1 MKYILN
7 AIFLFII
14 SFTSLTTAYEQER
27 IKSFDSRIV
36 IQEDGSMLVTET
48 IKVHSEG
55 INIKHGIYRDFPTD
69 YKDDYG
75 NNIRIKFDVTD
86 VLRDGSSEDY
96 HTERLSNG
104 IRVYFGSSDYLL
116 PQGDYTYQITYKT
129 DRQLGYFKDYD
140 ELYWNVTGNGWSFNI
155 DKVSAEVILPEGID
169 FNKVNFFGFTGRE
182 GSKAEDYIG
191 EITGNKQIKFRT
203 TRKLFSNEGL
213 TIVVQFPK
221 GFVKEPEFQDKL
233 NYFID
238 DNKSV
243 IAIFI
248 GIIVLLLFYLVVWIK
263 VGKDPE
269 KGVIFPLYET
279 PANLSP
285 ASVRFINRMG
295 FDNKAFA
302 TALIDL
308 CVKGILKLEE
318 DGKNY
323 KVIKIKDVSDESVT
337 KDEGKLLSK
346 LGFVKGGYGKTLE
359 LEQENH
365 QKIRSAITAF
375 RSTLKNAYEK
385 IYFITNRKYFISGIV
400 ISIIFLL
407 ISALYSNEDLLF
419 MLIWNLFWA
428 GGESTLLYTVFKS
441 WRTALAGRVKGAALV
456 SAIFITLFAIPFVG
470 GLVLGMYFLSQAGSY
485 LLIIGILLIML
496 INIVFH
502 HLLKAPTRLGR
513 KIMDQIEGFKMYL
526 SVAEKDR
533 LNQIKEPE
541 KTPELFEKFL
551 PYAIALDVEN
561 EWGNK
566 FESVLDK
573 AIMEER
579 YSPNWYSGHYLSAV
593 GAGGLAS
600 SIGSSLTSSI
610 SSSSTAPGSSSGGS
624 GGSSGGGGGGG
635 GGGGW

>member
-1 MKYILN
+1 MKFTLIP
-7 AIFLFII
+7 ISLFIFF
-14 SFTSLTTAYEQER
+14 FTSLTNAYEQER

-36 IQEDGSMLVTET
+36 VQEDGSMLVTET

-75 NNIRIKFDVTD
+75 NNFRIKFDVID

-104 IRVYFGSSDYLL
+104 IRVYFGKSNYLL
-116 PQGDYTYQITYKT
+116 PHGDYTYQITYKT
-129 DRQLGYFKDYD
+129 DRELGYFKNYD
-140 ELYWNVTGNGWSFNI
+140 ELYWNVTGNGWDFNI

-182 GSKAEDYIG
+182 GSKAKDYIG
-191 EITGNKQIKFRT
+191 EITGNKQIKFIT
-203 TRKLFSNEGL
+203 TRRLFSKEGL

-221 GFVKEPEFQDKL
+221 GFVKEPDFQDKI
-233 NYFID
+233 NYFIG

-248 GIIVLLLFYLVVWIK
+248 GIIVLLLFYFVVWVK

-269 KGVIFPLYET
+269 KGIIFPLYKT
-279 PANLSP
+279 PSNLSP

-295 FDNKAFA
+295 FDNKTFA
-302 TALIDL
+302 AALIDL

-323 KVIKIKDVSDESVT
+323 KVIKVKDVSTVSVT
-337 KDEGKLLSK
+337 KDEVKLLSK
-346 LGFVKGGYGKTLE
+346 LGFTTGGYGKTLE
-359 LEQENH
+359 LKQKNH

-375 RSTLKNAYEK
+375 KGTLKNAYEK
-385 IYFITNRKYFISGIV
+385 IYFITNRKYFVSGII
-400 ISIIFLL
+400 ISLIFLL
-407 ISALYSNEDLLF
+407 IAALFSNEDLLF
-419 MLIWNLFWA
+419 MLIWNLIWS
-428 GGESTLLYTVFKS
+428 GGVSALLYTVFKS

-485 LLIIGILLIML
+485 LLIIGIVLIML

-561 EWGNK
+561 EWGKK

-579 YSPNWYSGHYLSAV
+579 YSPAWYSGNYLSVV
-593 GAGGLAS
+593 GAGGLTE

>member
-1 MKYILN
+1 MKFTLIP
-7 AIFLFII
+7 ISLFIFF
-14 SFTSLTTAYEQER
+14 FTSLTNAYEQER

-36 IQEDGSMLVTET
+36 VQEDGSMLVTET

-75 NNIRIKFDVTD
+75 NNFRIKFDVID

-104 IRVYFGSSDYLL
+104 IRVYFGKSNYLL
-116 PQGDYTYQITYKT
+116 PHGDYTYQITYKT
-129 DRQLGYFKDYD
+129 DRELGYFKNYD
-140 ELYWNVTGNGWSFNI
+140 ELYWNVTGNGWDFNI

-182 GSKAEDYIG
+182 GSKAKDYIG
-191 EITGNKQIKFRT
+191 EITGNKQIKFIT
-203 TRKLFSNEGL
+203 TRRLFSKEGL

-221 GFVKEPEFQDKL
+221 GFVKEPDFQDKI
-233 NYFID
+233 NYFIG

-248 GIIVLLLFYLVVWIK
+248 GIIVLLLFYFVVWVK

-269 KGVIFPLYET
+269 KGIIFPLYKT
-279 PANLSP
+279 PSNLSP

-295 FDNKAFA
+295 FDNKTFA
-302 TALIDL
+302 AALIDL

-323 KVIKIKDVSDESVT
+323 KVIKVKDVSDANVT
-337 KDEGKLLSK
+337 KDEVKILSK
-346 LGFVKGGYGKTLE
+346 LGFTTGGNGKTLE
-359 LEQENH
+359 LKQKNH

-375 RSTLKNAYEK
+375 KGTLKNAYEK
-385 IYFITNRKYFISGIV
+385 IYFITNRKYFVSGII
-400 ISIIFLL
+400 ISLIFLL
-407 ISALYSNEDLLF
+407 IAALFSNEDLLF
-419 MLIWNLFWA
+419 MLIWNLIWS
-428 GGESTLLYTVFKS
+428 GGVSALLYTVFKS

-485 LLIIGILLIML
+485 LLIIGIVLIML

-561 EWGNK
+561 EWGKK

-579 YSPNWYSGHYLSAV
+579 YSPAWYSGNYLSVV
-593 GAGGLAS
+593 GAGGLTE

>member
-1 MKYILN
+1 MKFTLIP
-7 AIFLFII
+7 ISLFIFF
-14 SFTSLTTAYEQER
+14 FTSLTNAYEQER

-36 IQEDGSMLVTET
+36 VQEDGSMLVTET

-75 NNIRIKFDVTD
+75 NNFRIKFDVID

-104 IRVYFGSSDYLL
+104 IRVYFGKSNYLL
-116 PQGDYTYQITYKT
+116 PHGDYTYQITYKT
-129 DRQLGYFKDYD
+129 DRELGYFKNYD
-140 ELYWNVTGNGWSFNI
+140 ELYWNVTGNGWDFNI

-182 GSKAEDYIG
+182 GSKAKDYIG
-191 EITGNKQIKFRT
+191 EITGNKQIKFIT
-203 TRKLFSNEGL
+203 TRRLFSKEGL

-221 GFVKEPEFQDKL
+221 GFVKEPDFQDKI
-233 NYFID
+233 NYFIG

-248 GIIVLLLFYLVVWIK
+248 GIIVLLLFYFVVWVK

-269 KGVIFPLYET
+269 KGIIFPLYKT
-279 PANLSP
+279 PSNLSP

-295 FDNKAFA
+295 FDNKTFA
-302 TALIDL
+302 AALIDL

-323 KVIKIKDVSDESVT
+323 KVIKVKDVSDANVT
-337 KDEGKLLSK
+337 KDEVKILSK
-346 LGFVKGGYGKTLE
+346 LGFTTGGNGKTLE
-359 LEQENH
+359 LKQKNH

-375 RSTLKNAYEK
+375 KGTLKNAYEK
-385 IYFITNRKYFISGIV
+385 IYFITNRKYFVSGII
-400 ISIIFLL
+400 ISLIFLL
-407 ISALYSNEDLLF
+407 LAALFSNEDLLF
-419 MLIWNLFWA
+419 MLIWNLIWS
-428 GGESTLLYTVFKS
+428 GGVSALLYTVFKS

-485 LLIIGILLIML
+485 LLIIGIVLIML

-561 EWGNK
+561 EWGKK

-579 YSPNWYSGHYLSAV
+579 YSPAWYSGNYLSVV
-593 GAGGLAS
+593 GAGGLTE

>member
-1 MKYILN
+1 MKFTLIP
-7 AIFLFII
+7 ISLFIFF
-14 SFTSLTTAYEQER
+14 FTSLTNAYEQER

-36 IQEDGSMLVTET
+36 VQEDGSMLVTET

-75 NNIRIKFDVTD
+75 NNFRIKFDVID

-104 IRVYFGSSDYLL
+104 IRVYFGKSNYLL
-116 PQGDYTYQITYKT
+116 PHGDYTYQITYKT
-129 DRQLGYFKDYD
+129 DRELGYFKNYD
-140 ELYWNVTGNGWSFNI
+140 ELYWNVTGNGWDFNI

-182 GSKAEDYIG
+182 GSKAKDYIG
-191 EITGNKQIKFRT
+191 EITGNKQIKFIT
-203 TRKLFSNEGL
+203 TRRLFSKEGL

-221 GFVKEPEFQDKL
+221 GFVKEPDFQDKI
-233 NYFID
+233 NYFIG

-248 GIIVLLLFYLVVWIK
+248 GIIVLLLFYFVVWVK

-269 KGVIFPLYET
+269 KGIIFPLYKT
-279 PANLSP
+279 PSNLSP

-295 FDNKAFA
+295 FDNKTFA
-302 TALIDL
+302 AALIDL

-323 KVIKIKDVSDESVT
+323 KVIKVKDVSTVSVT
-337 KDEGKLLSK
+337 KDEVKLLSK
-346 LGFVKGGYGKTLE
+346 LGFTTGGYGKTLE
-359 LEQENH
+359 LKQKNH
-365 QKIRSAITAF
+365 QKIRSVITAF
-375 RSTLKNAYEK
+375 KGTLKNAYEK
-385 IYFITNRKYFISGIV
+385 IYFITNRKYFVSGII
-400 ISIIFLL
+400 ISLIFLL
-407 ISALYSNEDLLF
+407 ITALFSNEDLLF
-419 MLIWNLFWA
+419 MLIWNLIWS
-428 GGESTLLYTVFKS
+428 GGVSALLYTVFKS

-485 LLIIGILLIML
+485 LLIIGIVLIML

-561 EWGNK
+561 EWGKK

-579 YSPNWYSGHYLSAV
+579 YSPAWYSGNYLSVV
-593 GAGGLAS
+593 GAGGLTE

>member
-75 NNIRIKFDVTD
+75 NNIRIKFDVID

-104 IRVYFGSSDYLL
+104 IRVYFGSADYLL

-269 KGVIFPLYET
+269 KGIIFPLY
-279 PANLSP
+279 
-285 ASVRFINRMG
+285 
-295 FDNKAFA
+295 
-302 TALIDL
+302 
-308 CVKGILKLEE
+308 
-318 DGKNY
+318 
-323 KVIKIKDVSDESVT
+323 
-337 KDEGKLLSK
+337 
-346 LGFVKGGYGKTLE
+346 KT
-359 LEQENH
+359 
-365 QKIRSAITAF
+365 
-375 RSTLKNAYEK
+375 
-385 IYFITNRKYFISGIV
+385 
-400 ISIIFLL
+400 
-407 ISALYSNEDLLF
+407 D
-419 MLIWNLFWA
+419 
-428 GGESTLLYTVFKS
+428 
-441 WRTALAGRVKGAALV
+441 
-456 SAIFITLFAIPFVG
+456 
-470 GLVLGMYFLSQAGSY
+470 
-485 LLIIGILLIML
+485 
-496 INIVFH
+496 
-502 HLLKAPTRLGR
+502 
-513 KIMDQIEGFKMYL
+513 
-526 SVAEKDR
+526 
-533 LNQIKEPE
+533 
-541 KTPELFEKFL
+541 
-551 PYAIALDVEN
+551 
-561 EWGNK
+561 
-566 FESVLDK
+566 
-573 AIMEER
+573 
-579 YSPNWYSGHYLSAV
+579 
-593 GAGGLAS
+593 
-600 SIGSSLTSSI
+600 
-610 SSSSTAPGSSSGGS
+610 
-624 GGSSGGGGGGG
+624 
-635 GGGGW
+635 